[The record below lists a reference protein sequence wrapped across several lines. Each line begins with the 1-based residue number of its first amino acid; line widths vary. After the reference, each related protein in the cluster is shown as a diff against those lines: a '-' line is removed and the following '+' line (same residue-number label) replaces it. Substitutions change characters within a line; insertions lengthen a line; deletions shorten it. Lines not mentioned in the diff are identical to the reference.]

1 MCDAYPRRPP
11 QPTLVRHFS
20 TPDHRTASIA
30 VAIADG
36 GGMARLTIIRGGS
49 ADPSGRRGRSFQDA
63 ADQGTLVRLTPGRFV
78 DASEWRRATPG
89 ERHIARIKA
98 VHDRIAPRLVVAY
111 ASAAALHGLP
121 WRGEFPDVVEV
132 IDPARSTT
140 QSLTH
145 VRKRP
150 GRGRRLRT
158 QQMIT
163 IPRKVTDVTITVADL
178 AISYDLRLSV
188 PALDAALAAGSVL
201 ADVRSEVE
209 LRGAVHGRHRAEVAL
224 ALADGRSG
232 SPGESVARVALDE
245 VGAPRP
251 VLQRAFHDAAGFIGR
266 VDFWFPDQGVVLEF
280 DGRTK
285 YVDPALRRPG
295 TSAADVVVT
304 EKRREDRLRRHHEV
318 RGLGRFGWEEAND
331 LDALRAVL
339 RGVGVPFSTRSFMHV
354 R

>member
-1 MCDAYPRRPP
+1 M
-11 QPTLVRHFS
+11 T
-20 TPDHRTASIA
+20 
-30 VAIADG
+30 
-36 GGMARLTIIRGGS
+36 RLTIIRGGS
-49 ADPSGRRGRSFQDA
+49 ADPTGTRGRSFRDA
-63 ADQGTLVRLTPGRFV
+63 ADQGALVRLTPGRFV
-78 DASEWRRATPG
+78 DATEWRRATPG

-98 VHDRIAPRLVVAY
+98 VHDRIAPRLVVAH

-132 IDPARSTT
+132 IDPERSTT

-158 QQMIT
+158 QYMIANG
-163 IPRKVTDVTITVADL
+163 RRVTDLTSTVADL
-178 AISYDLRLSV
+178 AISFELRLSV
-188 PALDAALAAGSVL
+188 PALDVALAAGCVL
-201 ADVRSEVE
+201 ADVRTEIE
-209 LRGAVHGRHRAEVAL
+209 ARGAVHGRHRAAVAL
-224 ALADGRSG
+224 ELADGASG

-251 VLQRAFHDAAGFIGR
+251 VLQRASHDDAGFIGR
-266 VDFWFPDQGVVLEF
+266 VDFWFPEQGVVLEF

-295 TSAADVVVT
+295 MSAADVVVT
-304 EKRREDRLRRHHEV
+304 EKRREDRLRRHREV
-318 RGLGRFGWEEAND
+318 RGFGRFGWDEAND

-339 RGVGVPFSTRSFMHV
+339 RGVGVPTAPRSFRHV